1 MPGDTN
7 GFSGFQIVFP
17 GPVPELCNQQSPAVG
32 GLWHQNSFS
41 GQFPPFGVEWD
52 VPGVGDLGILPGET
66 GVFSFCSAE
75 RFDEVVE
82 AEGAGSGPAGW
93 GHTWTISGE
102 PIVDADGIATPLR
115 GIPDAVDVI
124 CGDALTS
131 WPTNA
136 GSEGIDTFDQDG
148 SGGWTL
154 GDDIHL
160 EDPNGTCA
168 TGDRSGS
175 TAPGD
180 EPVHD
185 AGEDCVV
192 LDLNGDLADGRVV
205 DCDLETGTFCTGTML
220 TDLKFVDSSGSG
232 DWNNAEDIVQ
242 DLNGNDTFDCF
253 ANQAFLF
260 HGWQSVPGDL
270 FPEQRVLGV
279 ACESDDRILCKKIL
293 YLDEDDDGLI
303 EVGEPISFR
312 MFIVVRNPSPN
323 TWTDTIV
330 MDRFGAEIGVSGA
343 TASQGRVTLSTKG
356 RSDKEFL
363 MWNIDMLPPGGV
375 ATLEV
380 EAETDLNPAG
390 HQEYTSCSYHDFNS
404 GAVLKFR
411 MPDGT
416 QRSFDTGSVVVSVL
430 TKDALGDCDGD
441 GFTDAEELECGTDP
455 HVPAIDKII
464 DADGTASDGTGI
476 PGAVELSCGAPL
488 TSFPVTGAADAGL
501 DWFDNDHDG
510 QWTFGLGGDDL
521 HSEDPNTCP
530 TAIRD
535 GFHDLGSDCKVLD
548 MDGSLANGQP
558 VDCDLEV
565 NFPFTEPHLSNG
577 GCPSSINGIKYYDAN
592 GDGSWDDG
600 EDIVWDSNGNGI
612 FD

>member
-1 MPGDTN
+1 
-7 GFSGFQIVFP
+7 
-17 GPVPELCNQQSPAVG
+17 
-32 GLWHQNSFS
+32 
-41 GQFPPFGVEWD
+41 
-52 VPGVGDLGILPGET
+52 
-66 GVFSFCSAE
+66 
-75 RFDEVVE
+75 
-82 AEGAGSGPAGW
+82 
-93 GHTWTISGE
+93 
-102 PIVDADGIATPLR
+102 
-115 GIPDAVDVI
+115 
-124 CGDALTS
+124 
-131 WPTNA
+131 
-136 GSEGIDTFDQDG
+136 
-148 SGGWTL
+148 
-154 GDDIHL
+154 
-160 EDPNGTCA
+160 
-168 TGDRSGS
+168 
-175 TAPGD
+175 
-180 EPVHD
+180 
-185 AGEDCVV
+185 
-192 LDLNGDLADGRVV
+192 
-205 DCDLETGTFCTGTML
+205 ML